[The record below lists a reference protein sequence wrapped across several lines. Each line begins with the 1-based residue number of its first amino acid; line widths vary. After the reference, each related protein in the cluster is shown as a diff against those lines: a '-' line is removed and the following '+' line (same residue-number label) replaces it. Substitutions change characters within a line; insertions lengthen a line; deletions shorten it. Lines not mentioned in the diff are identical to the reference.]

1 MKIPRR
7 KSQSHSVL
15 NNAEARVTRFW
26 SMPHRYPS
34 NTCQGDVLRASSFP
48 STASLT
54 LDVDPQFLLRLIAA
68 ASLLPPHSRFRWHS
82 SPLAFQSVGIP
93 VRWHSSPP
101 AANRSR
107 FLVSIRIPTRFLLS
121 PRSCY
126 HPVPVI
132 APFIYLPLLSHPA
145 FSYLISI
152 VSRCNFLWLL
162 SKSHS

>member
-93 VRWHSSPP
+93 VHR
-101 AANRSR
+101 
-107 FLVSIRIPTRFLLS
+107 LPTALGFWF
-121 PRSCY
+121 PFVYQPVSCY

-132 APFIYLPLLSHPA
+132 TPFLLLPLLST
-145 FSYLISI
+145 YLSFRIPL
-152 VSRCNFLWLL
+152 FPT
-162 SKSHS
+162 